1 MKIKHDKSLSDDAS
15 GLNHSSYGNGVKHFE
30 KGDFKSAKREF
41 EVALEYWPEDPQA
54 WFALGNC
61 FDELK
66 KPTRAEKRF
75 RGALKYGFEEKK
87 SETYFN
93 LGNSLYDQEK
103 YEAAIDCYKK
113 VSAQS
118 SIYTLAQRNLKR
130 ADDASSKNTRLGK

>member
-1 MKIKHDKSLSDDAS
+1 MRVKREKSLSDEAS
-15 GLNHSSYGNGVKHFE
+15 DLNHSSYGNGVKHFE
-30 KGDFKSAKREF
+30 KDDFKSAKREF

-66 KPTRAEKRF
+66 KPARAEECF
-75 RGALKYGFEEKK
+75 RAALKYGSEEKK

-103 YEAAIDCYKK
+103 YEAAIGNYKK

-118 SIYTLAQRNLKR
+118 PIYTLAQRNLKR
-130 ADDASSKNTRLGK
+130 ANDASSKNT

>member
-1 MKIKHDKSLSDDAS
+1 MKIKHEKSLSDDAS
-15 GLNHSSYGNGVKHFE
+15 DLNHSSYGNGVKHFE

-41 EVALEYWPEDPQA
+41 EVALEYWPEDSQV

-66 KPTRAEKRF
+66 KPARAEKCF
-75 RGALKYGFEEKK
+75 RAALKYGSEENK

-103 YEAAIDCYKK
+103 YEAAIDNYKK

-130 ADDASSKNTRLGK
+130 ADDASSKNT